1 VCWALHF
8 LLTFTYLSSLG
19 IIAGEALDQDRYIV
33 SSILGKGVFS
43 SVVKA
48 KDTKEGGREVAIKV
62 IRNNDTMYRAGM
74 KEMSILKRLMAADP
88 DDKKHLIRLIR
99 HFEHKNHLCLVFE
112 SLR

>member
-1 VCWALHF
+1 M
-8 LLTFTYLSSLG
+8 
-19 IIAGEALDQDRYIV
+19 

-62 IRNNDTMYRAGM
+62 IRNNDTMYRAGI
-74 KEMSILKRLMAADP
+74 KEMGILKRLMAVDP